1 MKKVFSIVFVLSV
14 IAGAFFALKV
24 HAKDKIVIESLSD
37 LQKQLSKSGMVYEIR
52 SNINLGGKEI
62 SMPHNC
68 VLDFNG
74 GSLFNGS
81 IKGVV
86 DNEYLCPEWFGA
98 KGDGITDDTEAIR
111 QCISLTKKI
120 NFSKKRYCIK
130 SRTVHDV
137 FLVDHDLEVDGNGA
151 TLVLP
156 EELYKDYNSSIWLFH
171 NEESKK
177 VKHNYYH
184 DFNIEVKV
192 NKTPDFKGNFYMFNL
207 YAEDI
212 NISNVNIYN
221 KGKYNNLNAFTVC
234 YAKDIKIQDCNVE
247 NESLS
252 TIGGVM
258 WVMMKDKP
266 SGGKTYIRLSNC
278 HFFHDAKD
286 ETICFS
292 SSQVNKTDCDIRFE
306 VSDCEFV
313 SSNQVKGSGFF
324 ILYDNR
330 KDSGYHYQVEGTVN
344 NCKFLSKR
352 NDSRPD
358 VYRRV
363 LAIQRA
369 GDTHAS
375 WKVGFKNCEFVDMS
389 SYKHI
394 NGDDGKWDC
403 NYMFGLPSY
412 KVGKDNSYSIKIS
425 DSKIKTNNSVFN
437 AYTGGTVADV
447 VLDNCDVECK
457 ALRLSNANSEVC
469 MANVMVEKCRI
480 KTDFP
485 YSFGGNEVW
494 RDCKITSPSYNFFLV
509 PFSKK
514 LNLKKQFT
522 KCSINGTQLYVDVKN
537 GKNEMHVRKY
547 CSWKHPIYNQKT
559 EVIDGILAT
568 DASPRD
574 AKVSKDLVIKGALNV
589 IKK

>member
-1 MKKVFSIVFVLSV
+1 MKKIFPIVFVLSV
-14 IAGAFFALKV
+14 IVGIFFVLKIQ
-24 HAKDKIVIESLSD
+24 AKERIVIDPQVD
-37 LQKQLSKSGMVYEIR
+37 LQKQLSKNGMVYEIK
-52 SNINLGGKEI
+52 SDIDLEGQMIEL
-62 SMPHNC
+62 PLNC

-81 IKGVV
+81 IKGKIG
-86 DNEYLCPEWFGA
+86 NEYLCPEWFGA
-98 KGDGITDDTEAIR
+98 KGDGITDDTEPIR
-111 QCISLTKKI
+111 QCISLTNKI
-120 NFSKKRYCIK
+120 IFSKKRYCIK

-192 NKTPDFKGNFYMFNL
+192 NKTPEFKGNFYMFNL

-212 NISNVNIYN
+212 NISNVNISN

-252 TIGGVM
+252 TIGGGV

-266 SGGKTYIRLSNC
+266 DVGKTNIQLRNC
-278 HFFHDAKD
+278 RFFHDAKD

-313 SSNQVKGSGFF
+313 SPNKVKGSGFL

-330 KDSGYHYQVEGTVN
+330 KDSGCHYQVEGTVS
-344 NCKFLSKR
+344 NCRFLSKR
-352 NDSRPD
+352 NDSLPD

-363 LAIQRA
+363 LSIQRA
-369 GDTHAS
+369 GNTPAS

-394 NGDDGKWDC
+394 NGDDGRWDC

-412 KVGKDNSYSIKIS
+412 KVGKDNAYSIKIS

-457 ALRLSNANSEVC
+457 ALRLSNANSDVC
-469 MANVMVEKCRI
+469 VANVMVEKCRI

-494 RDCKITSPSYNFFLV
+494 HDCEITSPSYDFFLV
-509 PFSKK
+509 PFSKN

-522 KCSINGTQLYVDVKN
+522 KCGINGTQLHVDVKN

-547 CSWKHPIYNQKT
+547 CSWKHPIFNQKT

-568 DASPRD
+568 EASPRD
-574 AKVSKDLVIKGALNV
+574 AKVSNDLVIKGALNG